1 MEISKELLTGFPLR
15 RHKLP
20 TDPFFD
26 DGNQIFSF
34 HEKTVNSD
42 IDFLVDSISA
52 VHIEEFGCSVKGC
65 RETFTDPM
73 QCNRHYDMLHRYSC
87 ETCHRNFSSN
97 HLLSLHISESHDAFF
112 QAQRDKGIAVFHC
125 LIESCGRSFKAV
137 ETRRRHLVEKHK
149 YPPDFRFNVAKRPHQ
164 KYQKNKKSNSTNSS
178 SRDATIKS
186 QPDTAMEIE
195 HDSKSTKKTK
205 PKKEQASR
213 KPKDAKIMN
222 DSASGMCVESQV
234 NHITEVG
241 MKNSLTGEGSNTQP
255 KSKNKNRKPTKG
267 KRHEKPPK
275 DEKMAIDSP
284 GEEDR
289 IVALPSEKPK
299 ESNTAN
305 EIDKSSVESFECNL
319 PMDKGIDSVPA
330 NHEQKQAGATASFT
344 MNTKMV
350 PRSVSFCRGRMN
362 TKGLTK

>member
-20 TDPFFD
+20 TDAFFD

-52 VHIEEFGCSVKGC
+52 VHIQEFGCSVKGC

-73 QCNRHYDMLHRYSC
+73 QYNRHYDMLHRYSC

-112 QAQRDKGIAVFHC
+112 KAQRDKGIAVFHC

-149 YPPDFRFNVAKRPHQ
+149 YPPDFRFNMARRPHQ
-164 KYQKNKKSNSTNSS
+164 KYQKNKKSNNGNVP
-178 SRDATIKS
+178 IKAES
-186 QPDTAMEIE
+186 DVAMEN
-195 HDSKSTKKTK
+195 DCKNTKKTK
-205 PKKEQASR
+205 TKTQQQDSSGKA
-213 KPKDAKIMN
+213 KDIQMVDHAI
-222 DSASGMCVESQV
+222 GMCVESGEIGIG
-234 NHITEVG
+234 NRHS
-241 MKNSLTGEGSNTQP
+241 NSTGKGSDTQNNKP
-255 KSKNKNRKPTKG
+255 KPKNKNRKQKG
-267 KRHEKPPK
+267 KGLKKLPK
-275 DEKMAIDSP
+275 DDKMTIDFP
-284 GEEDR
+284 AVEDK
-289 IVALPSEKPK
+289 VTTLANEKPK
-299 ESNTAN
+299 ELKTAHK
-305 EIDKSSVESFECNL
+305 IDDAASKEPSCNL
-319 PMDKGIDSVPA
+319 PMDKDVDSVPKQ
-330 NHEQKQAGATASFT
+330 EQKAGTTSFT

-350 PRSVSFCRGRMN
+350 PRSVSFGRCRMT
-362 TKGLTK
+362 TKELTK

>member
-52 VHIEEFGCSVKGC
+52 VHIEEFECSVKGC

-73 QCNRHYDMLHRYSC
+73 QYNRHYDMLHRYSC

-112 QAQRDKGIAVFHC
+112 KAQRDKGIAVFHC

-149 YPPDFRFNVAKRPHQ
+149 YPPDFRFNMARRPHQ
-164 KYQKNKKSNSTNSS
+164 KYQKNKKSNNKNSS
-178 SRDATIKS
+178 NGNVLIEAESDVT
-186 QPDTAMEIE
+186 MEME
-195 HDSKSTKKTK
+195 YESKKTKTK
-205 PKKEQASR
+205 PKTQQQ
-213 KPKDAKIMN
+213 
-222 DSASGMCVESQV
+222 DSSGKATDIQMVDHAIGMCVESGEIDIG
-234 NHITEVG
+234 NRH
-241 MKNSLTGEGSNTQP
+241 SDSTGEGSNTQNKKP
-255 KSKNKNRKPTKG
+255 KPKNKNRKQKG
-267 KRHEKPPK
+267 KGHKKLPK
-275 DEKMAIDSP
+275 DEKITIDFP
-284 GEEDR
+284 AVEDK
-289 IVALPSEKPK
+289 VTTLSNEKPK
-299 ESNTAN
+299 ELKTAHR
-305 EIDKSSVESFECNL
+305 IDDTSSKEPSSNL
-319 PMDKGIDSVPA
+319 PMDKDVDSVPC
-330 NHEQKQAGATASFT
+330 KQELKEAGTTSFT

-350 PRSVSFCRGRMN
+350 PRSVSFGRCWMT